1 MRDKDIVSRD
11 PEVMNGEPV
20 FAGTR
25 VEVRTFVDHLKAGHS
40 VDDFL
45 EGFPS
50 VDRAQAEGYLE
61 MTFEA
66 ALGRTDA
73 RALR

>member
-1 MRDKDIVSRD
+1 MKGESIVSRN
-11 PEVMNGEPV
+11 PEVMGADPV

-25 VEVRTFVDHLKAGHS
+25 VEIRTFLDHLKAGHS

-50 VDRAQAEGYLE
+50 VGRDQAERYLE

-66 ALGRTDA
+66 ALGRPDA

>member
-1 MRDKDIVSRD
+1 MKGESIVSRN
-11 PEVMNGEPV
+11 PEVMGADPV
-20 FAGTR
+20 STGTR
-25 VEVRTFVDHLKAGHS
+25 VGIRTFVDHLKAGHS

-50 VDRAQAEGYLE
+50 VDRKQAEGCLE

-66 ALGRTDA
+66 ALGRPDA
-73 RALR
+73 NTLR

>member
-1 MRDKDIVSRD
+1 MKRESIVSCD
-11 PEVMNGEPV
+11 PEVMSGEPV

-50 VDRAQAEGYLE
+50 VDREQAEGYLE

-66 ALGRTDA
+66 ALGRPDA
-73 RALR
+73 NTLR